1 MPSSRTP
8 SRTRPTPA
16 PLPQSLCRMLSGLS
30 AAAVRALGTQDRRR
44 PALPEPT
51 AGGLAA
57 LLPELSEAP
66 SGRLDYRV
74 PLIAPMKAGKS
85 TLLNAIVCQELLP
98 SRGPAMTVLP
108 TRVVPVAHH
117 AVPGPVLTLAPETAA
132 RLDGLADRL
141 RAPGRRAAVAAAVNR
156 HPQLVSAALARPGP
170 PGTGDRGH
178 EGTAT
183 VRRALAGL
191 NDLLRLALL
200 ALPEEV
206 ALREVLALHAPEAV
220 VPVPWL
226 ASAPEGGRLV
236 LVDTPGP
243 DEELLPGV
251 LNHFVAREVRHA
263 HEVLVVRDATRRGS
277 TAEACVDRLLAEA
290 APGTGAVPAFTV
302 LNRADLIPA
311 EQVAQVSGPAPAA
324 ADGAPGRTGRTAARQ
339 ALAAASV
346 LWPRADSGHGEN
358 AQQAA
363 VIELLRGLFPLDWED
378 RVDTMLARHAHAVAQ
393 RAWDRSGMPSVMTSF
408 VHDRGRA
415 PGGWA
420 LARLLARL
428 APLTGPPPP
437 PRRAAAP
444 RTPLDDLAVLADRR
458 QRVADAARSHFA
470 GLAIEWR

>member
-8 SRTRPTPA
+8 ARTRPVPA
-16 PLPQSLCRMLSGLS
+16 PLPQPLCRMLSGLS
-30 AAAVRALGTQDRRR
+30 AAAVRALGTHDRRR

-51 AGGLAA
+51 AGGLRA
-57 LLPELSEAP
+57 LLPDLSEAP
-66 SGRLDYRV
+66 SGRLDYRI

-117 AVPGPVLTLAPETAA
+117 AAPGPVLSLAPETAA
-132 RLDGLADRL
+132 RIDGLAARL

-156 HPQLVSAALARPGP
+156 HPQLASVARDRPGP
-170 PGTGDRGH
+170 PATGEVGH

-206 ALREVLALHAPEAV
+206 ALREVLALRAPEAV

-251 LNHFVAREVRHA
+251 LNHFVAREVHHA

-277 TAEACVDRLLAEA
+277 TAEACVDRLLAAA
-290 APGTGAVPAFTV
+290 APGTGAAPAFTV
-302 LNRADLIPA
+302 LNRADLVSA
-311 EQVAQVSGPAPAA
+311 DQVAQVSGPVSA

-346 LWPRADSGHGEN
+346 LWPRADSGHGDT
-358 AQQAA
+358 AQHAA
-363 VIELLRGLFPLDWED
+363 VVELLRGLFPLDWKD
-378 RVDTMLARHAHAVAQ
+378 RVDTMLTRQTHAVAR
-393 RAWDRSGMPSVMTSF
+393 RAWDRSGVPSVMSSF

-437 PRRAAAP
+437 TGRSAGPRA
-444 RTPLDDLAVLADRR
+444 PLDDLAVLADRR

>member
-1 MPSSRTP
+1 MPSSGTP
-8 SRTRPTPA
+8 TRTRPTPT
-16 PLPQSLCRMLSGLS
+16 PLPQALCRMLSGLS
-30 AAAVRALGTQDRRR
+30 AAAVHALGTHDRRR
-44 PALPEPT
+44 PPLPEAT

-117 AVPGPVLTLAPETAA
+117 ALPGPVLTLAPETAA
-132 RLDGLADRL
+132 RIDGLAARL
-141 RAPGRRAAVAAAVNR
+141 RAPGRRAAVDAAVNR
-156 HPQLVSAALARPGP
+156 HPQLASAARAQPGP
-170 PGTGDRGH
+170 PGAGAPGH
-178 EGTAT
+178 VGTHT
-183 VRRALAGL
+183 VRRALTSL
-191 NDLLRLALL
+191 NDLLRLALH

-206 ALREVLALHAPEAV
+206 ALREVLALRAPEAV

-226 ASAPEGGRLV
+226 SSPPEGGRLV

-251 LNHFVAREVRHA
+251 LNHFVAHEVGHA

-277 TAEACVDRLLAEA
+277 TAEARVDRLLAEA
-290 APGTGAVPAFTV
+290 APDSGRTPVFTV
-302 LNRADLIPA
+302 LNRTDLVPA
-311 EQVAQVSGPAPAA
+311 EQLAQLTGALAH
-324 ADGAPGRTGRTAARQ
+324 ADDTSVRTGRTAARQ

-346 LWPRADSGHGEN
+346 LWPRSDSGADDAGRH
-358 AQQAA
+358 AA
-363 VIELLRGLFPLDWED
+363 AIELLRGLFPIDWED
-378 RVDTMLARHAHAVAQ
+378 RVDTVLGRQTDALAQ
-393 RAWDRSGMPSVMTSF
+393 RAWDRSGMPSVMAAF
-408 VHDRGRA
+408 VHDRGRT

-428 APLTGPPPP
+428 APLVGPPPP
-437 PRRAAAP
+437 PGRATTP
-444 RTPLDDLAVLADRR
+444 RTAADDLAVLGDRR
-458 QRVADAARSHFA
+458 RRVADAARSHFA

>member
-1 MPSSRTP
+1 MPSSGTP
-8 SRTRPTPA
+8 TRTRPTPA
-16 PLPQSLCRMLSGLS
+16 PLPRELCRMLSGLS
-30 AAAVRALGTQDRRR
+30 AAAVRALGTHDRRR

-51 AGGLAA
+51 AGELRA

-132 RLDGLADRL
+132 RIDGLAAQL
-141 RAPGRRAAVAAAVNR
+141 RAPGRRAAVADAVNR
-156 HPQLVSAALARPGP
+156 HPQLASAAHAPPAP
-170 PGTGDRGH
+170 PGTGDPRG
-178 EGTAT
+178 EGTDT
-183 VRRALAGL
+183 VRRALAHL

-200 ALPEEV
+200 VLPEEV
-206 ALREVLALHAPEAV
+206 ALREVLALRAPEAV

-251 LNHFVAREVRHA
+251 LNHFVAHEVRHA
-263 HEVLVVRDATRRGS
+263 HEVLVVRDATRRGA
-277 TAEACVDRLLAEA
+277 TAEAGVDRLLAEA
-290 APGTGAVPAFTV
+290 APGTGRAPAFTV
-302 LNRADLIPA
+302 LNRTDLVPA
-311 EQVAQVSGPAPAA
+311 EQVAQVTGPAVP
-324 ADGAPGRTGRTAARQ
+324 ADGAADRTGRTAARQ

-346 LWPRADSGHGEN
+346 LWPRADGGQSAT
-358 AQQAA
+358 AQHAAA
-363 VIELLRGLFPLDWED
+363 VELLRGLFPLDWED
-378 RVDTMLARHAHAVAQ
+378 RVDTMLARQTRALAQ
-393 RAWDRSGMPSVMTSF
+393 RAWDRSGMPSVMASF

-428 APLTGPPPP
+428 APLAGPPPP
-437 PRRAAAP
+437 PGRTTAP
-444 RTPLDDLAVLADRR
+444 RTPADDLEVLADRR
-458 QRVADAARSHFA
+458 RRVADAARSHFA